1 MQSQGAAPAPEDAS
15 RERALGIVSSN
26 PQQAANVVKE
36 WLQE

>member
-1 MQSQGAAPAPEDAS
+1 MTAEEGS
-15 RERALGIVSSN
+15 REMALGLVKNN